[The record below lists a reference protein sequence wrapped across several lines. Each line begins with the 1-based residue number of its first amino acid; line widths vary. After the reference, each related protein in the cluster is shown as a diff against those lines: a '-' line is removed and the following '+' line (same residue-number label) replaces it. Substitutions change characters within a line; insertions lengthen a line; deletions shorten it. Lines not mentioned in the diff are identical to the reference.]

1 MASGGPVAGRGAS
14 TATAPAGSGRR
25 SGHSRD
31 ASEVRGLPEM
41 KLAGLESANAAQA
54 MPQERSIGAAS
65 RPKRNNTDF
74 RQAQD
79 SATQSA
85 VIAARNWRP

>member
-1 MASGGPVAGRGAS
+1 MRANAGQAMS
-14 TATAPAGSGRR
+14 QENVEIVRR
-25 SGHSRD
+25 SQE
-31 ASEVRGLPEM
+31 AFARGDLR
-41 KLAGLESANAAQA
+41 G
-54 MPQERSIGAAS
+54 SIGATS

-74 RQAQD
+74 GQAQD